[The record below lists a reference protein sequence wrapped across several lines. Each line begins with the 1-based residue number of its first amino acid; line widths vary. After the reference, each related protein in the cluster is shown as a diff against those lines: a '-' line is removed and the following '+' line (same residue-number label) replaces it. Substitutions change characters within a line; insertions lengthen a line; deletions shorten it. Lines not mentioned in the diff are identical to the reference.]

1 MADVVLFT
9 NTFPY
14 GVGETF
20 LEDEIPLLSDAFDRV
35 IVYPLHMPDN
45 PISNGYSR
53 GDRIAPYN
61 FEVRPPILDFDNK
74 NRWKLLSRGL
84 FCMSW
89 ARGFSWELIRIF
101 RNFFNGSNNAPAN
114 NPKEISK
121 AGAEKQGFFR
131 EFKRRLNELS
141 NSLWIFAN
149 YTLLL
154 RAMLANRKALR
165 AIRADLD
172 RVAYFYW
179 GDKSAMLIPYLK
191 QSVAAGSTK
200 FVARFHGSDLYESA
214 KGFLPYR
221 RNIFK
226 SLDYAIA
233 ISNNGAE
240 YIRNNYSRWLHSSD
254 AIKIFPL
261 GSMNPMPVPM
271 MQHTHKFRIMSC
283 SNVIP
288 LKRVGMIAEALQQL
302 GKNMSTLLELSSQ
315 NINGIEWVHFGDGP
329 LLNEVKS
336 KCNGLPSFMK
346 AIFMGQQPHENVMDY
361 YVRNRV
367 DLLVQVS
374 TSEGVPVSIMEAMSF
389 GTPVVATNVGGVSEI
404 VNNNNGTLL
413 EKNLSVKNLAD
424 AIYSYLNMDE
434 ATTDIKRQAA
444 FSTWQEHWNGASNY
458 AAFADFLKDL

>member
-20 LEDEIPLLSDAFDRV
+20 LEDEIPLLSEAFDRV

-61 FEVRPPILDFDNK
+61 FEVRPPLLDFDNK
-74 NRWKLLSRGL
+74 NRWKLLTKGL

-89 ARGFSWELIRIF
+89 ARGFSYELIRIF
-101 RNFFNGSNNAPAN
+101 RNFLKGGKDAGL
-114 NPKEISK
+114 K
-121 AGAEKQGFFR
+121 AR
-131 EFKRRLNELS
+131 FKDLR
-141 NSLWIFAN
+141 NSLWIFCN

-191 QSVAAGSTK
+191 QSVAPGSTK
-200 FVARFHGSDLYESA
+200 FVARFHGSDLYENA

-221 RNIFK
+221 RKIFK

-233 ISNNGAE
+233 ISQNGAE
-240 YIRNNYSRWLHSSD
+240 YIRSNYAQWLHSQD
-254 AIKIFPL
+254 ALKIFPL
-261 GSMNPMPVPM
+261 GSMNPMPVPI
-271 MQHTHKFRIMSC
+271 MQRTRKFRIMSC

-315 NINGIEWVHFGDGP
+315 SINGIEWVHFGDGP
-329 LLNEVKS
+329 LLGEVKS

-346 AIFMGQQPHENVMDY
+346 VIFMGQQPHENVMDY

-404 VNNNNGTLL
+404 VNNINGTLL
-413 EKNLSVKNLAD
+413 DRNLSVKNLAD

-434 ATTDIKRQAA
+434 ATTDVKRQAA
-444 FSTWQEHWNGASNY
+444 FNTWQEHWNGASNY
-458 AAFADFLKDL
+458 TAFAEFLKGL

>member
-20 LEDEIPLLSDAFDRV
+20 LEDEIPLLSEAFDRV

-61 FEVRPPILDFDNK
+61 FEVRPPLLDFDNK
-74 NRWKLLSRGL
+74 NRWKMLSRGL

-89 ARGFSWELIRIF
+89 ARGLSYELIRIF
-101 RNFFNGSNNAPAN
+101 RNFFKSEKGTGLKARF
-114 NPKEISK
+114 KELK
-121 AGAEKQGFFR
+121 
-131 EFKRRLNELS
+131 
-141 NSLWIFAN
+141 NSLWILAN

-191 QSVAAGSTK
+191 QSVAPGSTK
-200 FVARFHGSDLYESA
+200 FVARFHGSDLYENA

-221 RNIFK
+221 RKIFK

-233 ISNNGAE
+233 ISQNGAE
-240 YIRNNYSRWLHSSD
+240 YIRSNYSKWLHSQD
-254 AIKIFPL
+254 ALKIFPL
-261 GSMNPMPVPM
+261 GSMNPMPVPI
-271 MQHTHKFRIMSC
+271 MQHTRKFRIMSC

-329 LLNEVKS
+329 LLGEVKS

-346 AIFMGQQPHENVMDY
+346 VIFMGQQPHENVMDY
-361 YVRNRV
+361 YVRNRI

-404 VNNNNGTLL
+404 VNNTNGTLL
-413 EKNLSVKNLAD
+413 DRNLSVKNLAD

-434 ATTDIKRQAA
+434 ATTDVKRQAA

-458 AAFADFLKDL
+458 SAFAEFLKGL

>member
-20 LEDEIPLLSDAFDRV
+20 LEDEIPLLSEAFDRV

-61 FEVRPPILDFDNK
+61 FEVRPPLLDFDNK
-74 NRWKLLSRGL
+74 NRWKLLTKGL

-89 ARGFSWELIRIF
+89 ARGFSYELIRIF
-101 RNFFNGSNNAPAN
+101 RNFLKGGKDAGV
-114 NPKEISK
+114 KE
-121 AGAEKQGFFR
+121 R
-131 EFKRRLNELS
+131 FKDLR
-141 NSLWIFAN
+141 NSLWIFCN

-191 QSVAAGSTK
+191 QSVAPGSTK
-200 FVARFHGSDLYESA
+200 FVARFHGSDLYENA

-221 RNIFK
+221 RKIFK

-233 ISNNGAE
+233 ISQNGAE
-240 YIRNNYSRWLHSSD
+240 YIRSNYAQWLHSQD
-254 AIKIFPL
+254 ALKIFPL
-261 GSMNPMPVPM
+261 GSMNPMPVPI
-271 MQHTHKFRIMSC
+271 MQHTRKFRIMSC

-315 NINGIEWVHFGDGP
+315 SINGIEWVHFGDGP
-329 LLNEVKS
+329 LLGEVKS

-346 AIFMGQQPHENVMDY
+346 VIFMGQQPHENVMDY

-404 VNNNNGTLL
+404 VNNTNGTLL
-413 EKNLSVKNLAD
+413 DRNLSVKNLAD

-434 ATTDIKRQAA
+434 ATTDVKRQAA
-444 FSTWQEHWNGASNY
+444 FSTWQENWNGASNY
-458 AAFADFLKDL
+458 SAFAEFLKGL

>member
-20 LEDEIPLLSDAFDRV
+20 LEDEIPLLSEAFDRV

-61 FEVRPPILDFDNK
+61 FEVRPPLLDFDNK
-74 NRWKLLSRGL
+74 NRWKLLTKGL

-89 ARGFSWELIRIF
+89 ARGFSYELIRIF
-101 RNFFNGSNNAPAN
+101 RNFLKGGKDAGL
-114 NPKEISK
+114 KE
-121 AGAEKQGFFR
+121 R
-131 EFKRRLNELS
+131 FKDLR
-141 NSLWIFAN
+141 NSLWIFCN

-191 QSVAAGSTK
+191 QSVAPGSTK
-200 FVARFHGSDLYESA
+200 FVARFHGSDLYENA

-221 RNIFK
+221 RKIFK

-233 ISNNGAE
+233 ISQNGAE
-240 YIRNNYSRWLHSSD
+240 YIRSNYAQWLHSQD
-254 AIKIFPL
+254 ALKIFPL
-261 GSMNPMPVPM
+261 GSMNPMPVPI
-271 MQHTHKFRIMSC
+271 MQHTRKFRIMSC

-315 NINGIEWVHFGDGP
+315 SINGIEWVHFGDGP
-329 LLNEVKS
+329 LLGEVKS

-346 AIFMGQQPHENVMDY
+346 VIFMGQQPHENVMDY

-404 VNNNNGTLL
+404 VNNTNGTLL
-413 EKNLSVKNLAD
+413 DRNLSVKNLAD

-434 ATTDIKRQAA
+434 ATTDVKRQAA
-444 FSTWQEHWNGASNY
+444 FKTWQEHWNGASNY
-458 AAFADFLKDL
+458 TAFAEFLKGL

>member
-20 LEDEIPLLSDAFDRV
+20 LEDEIPLLSEAFDRV

-61 FEVRPPILDFDNK
+61 FEVRPPLLDFDNK
-74 NRWKLLSRGL
+74 NRWKLLTKGL

-89 ARGFSWELIRIF
+89 ARGFSYELIRIF
-101 RNFFNGSNNAPAN
+101 RNFLKGGKDAGLKARF
-114 NPKEISK
+114 KEL
-121 AGAEKQGFFR
+121 R
-131 EFKRRLNELS
+131 
-141 NSLWIFAN
+141 NSLWIFCN

-191 QSVAAGSTK
+191 QSVAPGSTK
-200 FVARFHGSDLYESA
+200 FVARFHGSDLYENA

-221 RNIFK
+221 RKIFK

-233 ISNNGAE
+233 ISQNGAE
-240 YIRNNYSRWLHSSD
+240 YIRSNYAQWLHSQD
-254 AIKIFPL
+254 ALKIFPL
-261 GSMNPMPVPM
+261 GSMNPMPVPI
-271 MQHTHKFRIMSC
+271 MQHTRKFRIMSC

-315 NINGIEWVHFGDGP
+315 SINGIEWVHFGDGP
-329 LLNEVKS
+329 LLGEVKS

-346 AIFMGQQPHENVMDY
+346 VIFMGQQPHENVMDY

-404 VNNNNGTLL
+404 VNNINGTLL
-413 EKNLSVKNLAD
+413 DRNLSVKNLAD

-434 ATTDIKRQAA
+434 ATTDVKRQAA
-444 FSTWQEHWNGASNY
+444 FKTWQEHWNGASNY
-458 AAFADFLKDL
+458 TAFAEFLKGL

>member
-20 LEDEIPLLSDAFDRV
+20 LEDEIPLLSEAFDRV

-61 FEVRPPILDFDNK
+61 FEVRPPLLDFDNK
-74 NRWKLLSRGL
+74 NRWKMLSRGL

-89 ARGFSWELIRIF
+89 ARGLSYELIRIF
-101 RNFFNGSNNAPAN
+101 RNFFKSEKGTGLKARF
-114 NPKEISK
+114 KELK
-121 AGAEKQGFFR
+121 
-131 EFKRRLNELS
+131 
-141 NSLWIFAN
+141 NSLWILAN

-191 QSVAAGSTK
+191 QSVAPGNTK
-200 FVARFHGSDLYESA
+200 FVARFHGSDLYENA

-221 RNIFK
+221 RKIFK

-233 ISNNGAE
+233 ISQNGAE
-240 YIRNNYSRWLHSSD
+240 YIRSNYAQWLHSQD
-254 AIKIFPL
+254 ALKIFPL
-261 GSMNPMPVPM
+261 GSMNPMPVPI
-271 MQHTHKFRIMSC
+271 MQHTRKFRIMSC

-329 LLNEVKS
+329 LLGEVKS

-346 AIFMGQQPHENVMDY
+346 VIFMGQQPHENVMDY
-361 YVRNRV
+361 YVRNRI

-404 VNNNNGTLL
+404 VNNTNGTLL
-413 EKNLSVKNLAD
+413 DRNLSVKNLAD

-434 ATTDIKRQAA
+434 ATTDVKRQAA
-444 FSTWQEHWNGASNY
+444 FKTWQEHWNGASNY
-458 AAFADFLKDL
+458 TAFAEFLKGL

>member
-20 LEDEIPLLSDAFDRV
+20 LEDEIPLLSEAFDRV

-61 FEVRPPILDFDNK
+61 FEVRPPLLDFDNK
-74 NRWKLLSRGL
+74 NRWKLLTKGL

-89 ARGFSWELIRIF
+89 ARGFSYELIRIF
-101 RNFFNGSNNAPAN
+101 RNFLKGGKDAGL
-114 NPKEISK
+114 K
-121 AGAEKQGFFR
+121 AR
-131 EFKRRLNELS
+131 FKDLR
-141 NSLWIFAN
+141 NSLWIFCN

-191 QSVAAGSTK
+191 QSVAPGSTK
-200 FVARFHGSDLYESA
+200 FVARFHGSDLYENA

-221 RNIFK
+221 RKIFK

-233 ISNNGAE
+233 ISQNGAE
-240 YIRNNYSRWLHSSD
+240 YIRSNYSQWLHSQD
-254 AIKIFPL
+254 ALKIFPL
-261 GSMNPMPVPM
+261 GSMNPMPVPI
-271 MQHTHKFRIMSC
+271 MQHTRKFRIMSC

-329 LLNEVKS
+329 LLGEVKS

-346 AIFMGQQPHENVMDY
+346 VIFMGQQPHENVMDY

-404 VNNNNGTLL
+404 VNNINGTLL
-413 EKNLSVKNLAD
+413 DRNLSVKNLAD

-434 ATTDIKRQAA
+434 AATDVKRQAA

-458 AAFADFLKDL
+458 SAFAEFLKGL

>member
-20 LEDEIPLLSDAFDRV
+20 LEDEIPLLSEAFDRV

-61 FEVRPPILDFDNK
+61 FEVRPPLLDFDNK
-74 NRWKLLSRGL
+74 NRWKLLTKGL

-89 ARGFSWELIRIF
+89 ARGFSYELIRIF
-101 RNFFNGSNNAPAN
+101 RNFLKGGKDAGL
-114 NPKEISK
+114 KE
-121 AGAEKQGFFR
+121 R
-131 EFKRRLNELS
+131 FKDLR
-141 NSLWIFAN
+141 NSLWIFCN

-191 QSVAAGSTK
+191 QSVAPGSTK
-200 FVARFHGSDLYESA
+200 FVARFHGSDLYENA

-221 RNIFK
+221 RKIFK

-233 ISNNGAE
+233 ISQNGAE
-240 YIRNNYSRWLHSSD
+240 YIRSNYAQWLHSQD
-254 AIKIFPL
+254 ALKIFPL
-261 GSMNPMPVPM
+261 GSMNPMPVPI
-271 MQHTHKFRIMSC
+271 MQHTRKFRIMSC

-315 NINGIEWVHFGDGP
+315 SINGIEWVHFGDGP
-329 LLNEVKS
+329 LLGEVKS

-346 AIFMGQQPHENVMDY
+346 VIFMGQQPHENVMDY

-404 VNNNNGTLL
+404 VNNTNGTLL
-413 EKNLSVKNLAD
+413 DRNLSVKNLAD

-434 ATTDIKRQAA
+434 ATTDVKRQAA
-444 FSTWQEHWNGASNY
+444 FSTWQENWNGASNY
-458 AAFADFLKDL
+458 SAFAEFLKGL

>member
-20 LEDEIPLLSDAFDRV
+20 LEDEIPLLSEAFDRV

-61 FEVRPPILDFDNK
+61 FEVRPPLLDFDNK
-74 NRWKLLSRGL
+74 NRWKLLTKGL

-89 ARGFSWELIRIF
+89 ARGFSYELIRIF
-101 RNFFNGSNNAPAN
+101 RNFLKGGKDAGV
-114 NPKEISK
+114 KE
-121 AGAEKQGFFR
+121 R
-131 EFKRRLNELS
+131 FKDLR
-141 NSLWIFAN
+141 NSLWIFCN

-191 QSVAAGSTK
+191 QSVAPGSTK
-200 FVARFHGSDLYESA
+200 FVARFHGSDLYENA

-221 RNIFK
+221 RKIFK

-233 ISNNGAE
+233 ISQNGAE
-240 YIRNNYSRWLHSSD
+240 YIRSNYAQWLHSQD
-254 AIKIFPL
+254 ALKIFPL
-261 GSMNPMPVPM
+261 GSMNPMPVPI
-271 MQHTHKFRIMSC
+271 MQHTRKFRIMSC

-315 NINGIEWVHFGDGP
+315 SINGIEWVHFGDGP
-329 LLNEVKS
+329 LLGEVKS

-346 AIFMGQQPHENVMDY
+346 VIFMGQQPHENVMDY

-404 VNNNNGTLL
+404 VNNINGTLL
-413 EKNLSVKNLAD
+413 DRNLSVKNLAD

-434 ATTDIKRQAA
+434 ATTDVKRQAA
-444 FSTWQEHWNGASNY
+444 FSTWQENWNGTSNY
-458 AAFADFLKDL
+458 TAFAEFLKGL

>member
-20 LEDEIPLLSDAFDRV
+20 LEDEIPLLSEAFDRV

-61 FEVRPPILDFDNK
+61 FEVRPPLLDFDNK
-74 NRWKLLSRGL
+74 NRWKLLTKGL

-89 ARGFSWELIRIF
+89 ARGFSYELIRIF
-101 RNFFNGSNNAPAN
+101 RNFLKGGKDAGV
-114 NPKEISK
+114 KE
-121 AGAEKQGFFR
+121 R
-131 EFKRRLNELS
+131 FKDLR
-141 NSLWIFAN
+141 NSLWIFCN

-191 QSVAAGSTK
+191 QSVAPGSTK
-200 FVARFHGSDLYESA
+200 FVARFHGSDLYENA

-221 RNIFK
+221 RKIFK

-233 ISNNGAE
+233 ISQNGAE
-240 YIRNNYSRWLHSSD
+240 YIRSNYAQWLHSQD
-254 AIKIFPL
+254 ALKIFPL
-261 GSMNPMPVPM
+261 GSMNPMPVPI
-271 MQHTHKFRIMSC
+271 MQHTRKFRIMSC

-315 NINGIEWVHFGDGP
+315 SINGIEWVHFGDGP
-329 LLNEVKS
+329 LLGEVKS

-346 AIFMGQQPHENVMDY
+346 VIFMGQQPHENVMDY

-404 VNNNNGTLL
+404 VNNTNGTLL
-413 EKNLSVKNLAD
+413 DRNLSVKNLAD

-434 ATTDIKRQAA
+434 ATTDVKRQAA
-444 FSTWQEHWNGASNY
+444 FSTWQENWNGTSNY
-458 AAFADFLKDL
+458 TAFAEFLKGL

>member
-20 LEDEIPLLSDAFDRV
+20 LEDEIPLLSEAFDRV

-61 FEVRPPILDFDNK
+61 FEVRPPLLDFDNK
-74 NRWKLLSRGL
+74 NRWKLLTKGL

-89 ARGFSWELIRIF
+89 ARGFSYELIRIF
-101 RNFFNGSNNAPAN
+101 RNFLKGGKDAGL
-114 NPKEISK
+114 K
-121 AGAEKQGFFR
+121 AR
-131 EFKRRLNELS
+131 FKDLR
-141 NSLWIFAN
+141 NSLWIFCN

-191 QSVAAGSTK
+191 QSVAPGSTK
-200 FVARFHGSDLYESA
+200 FVARFHGSDLYENA

-221 RNIFK
+221 RKIFK

-233 ISNNGAE
+233 ISQNGAE
-240 YIRNNYSRWLHSSD
+240 YIRSNYAQWLHSQD
-254 AIKIFPL
+254 ALKIFPL
-261 GSMNPMPVPM
+261 GSMNPMPVPI
-271 MQHTHKFRIMSC
+271 MQHTRKFRIMSC

-315 NINGIEWVHFGDGP
+315 SINGIEWVHFGDGP
-329 LLNEVKS
+329 LLGEVKS

-346 AIFMGQQPHENVMDY
+346 VIFMGQQPHENVMDY

-404 VNNNNGTLL
+404 VNNINGTLL
-413 EKNLSVKNLAD
+413 DRNLSVKNLAD

-434 ATTDIKRQAA
+434 ATTDVKRQAA

-458 AAFADFLKDL
+458 TAFAEFLKGL

>member
-20 LEDEIPLLSDAFDRV
+20 LEDEIPLLSEAFDRV

-61 FEVRPPILDFDNK
+61 FEVRPPLLDFDNK
-74 NRWKLLSRGL
+74 NRWKLLTKGL

-89 ARGFSWELIRIF
+89 ARGFSYELIRIF
-101 RNFFNGSNNAPAN
+101 RNFLKGGKDAGL
-114 NPKEISK
+114 K
-121 AGAEKQGFFR
+121 AR
-131 EFKRRLNELS
+131 FKDLR
-141 NSLWIFAN
+141 NSLWIFCN

-191 QSVAAGSTK
+191 QSVAPGSTK
-200 FVARFHGSDLYESA
+200 FVARFHGSDLYENA

-221 RNIFK
+221 RKIFK

-233 ISNNGAE
+233 ISQNGAE
-240 YIRNNYSRWLHSSD
+240 YIRSNYAQWLHSQD
-254 AIKIFPL
+254 ALKIFPL
-261 GSMNPMPVPM
+261 GSMNPMPVPI
-271 MQHTHKFRIMSC
+271 MQHTRKFRIMSC

-315 NINGIEWVHFGDGP
+315 SINGIEWVHFGDGP
-329 LLNEVKS
+329 LLGEVKS

-346 AIFMGQQPHENVMDY
+346 VIFMGQQPHENVMDY

-404 VNNNNGTLL
+404 VNNTNGTLL
-413 EKNLSVKNLAD
+413 DRNLSVKNLAD

-434 ATTDIKRQAA
+434 ATTDVKRQAA

-458 AAFADFLKDL
+458 TAFAEFLKGL

>member
-20 LEDEIPLLSDAFDRV
+20 LEDEIPLLSEAFDRV

-61 FEVRPPILDFDNK
+61 FEVRPPLLDFDNK
-74 NRWKLLSRGL
+74 NRWKLLTKGL
-84 FCMSW
+84 FCMSL

-101 RNFFNGSNNAPAN
+101 RNFLKGGKDAGL
-114 NPKEISK
+114 K
-121 AGAEKQGFFR
+121 A
-131 EFKRRLNELS
+131 RLNELR
-141 NSLWIFAN
+141 NSLWIFCN

-191 QSVAAGSTK
+191 QSVAPGSTK
-200 FVARFHGSDLYESA
+200 FVARFHGSDLYENA

-221 RNIFK
+221 RKIFK

-233 ISNNGAE
+233 ISQNGAE
-240 YIRNNYSRWLHSSD
+240 YIRSNYSQWLHSQD
-254 AIKIFPL
+254 ALKIFPL
-261 GSMNPMPVPM
+261 GSMNPMPVPI
-271 MQHTHKFRIMSC
+271 MQHTRKFRIMSC

-329 LLNEVKS
+329 LLGEVKS

-346 AIFMGQQPHENVMDY
+346 VIFMGQQPHENVMDY

-404 VNNNNGTLL
+404 VNNINGTLL
-413 EKNLSVKNLAD
+413 DRNLSVKNLAD

-458 AAFADFLKDL
+458 SAFAEFLKGL

>member
-20 LEDEIPLLSDAFDRV
+20 LEDEIPLLSEAFDRV

-61 FEVRPPILDFDNK
+61 FEVRPPLLDFDNK
-74 NRWKLLSRGL
+74 NRWKLLTKGL

-89 ARGFSWELIRIF
+89 ARGFSYELIRIF
-101 RNFFNGSNNAPAN
+101 RNFLKGGKDAGL
-114 NPKEISK
+114 KE
-121 AGAEKQGFFR
+121 R
-131 EFKRRLNELS
+131 FKDLR
-141 NSLWIFAN
+141 NSLWIFCN

-191 QSVAAGSTK
+191 QSVAPGSTK
-200 FVARFHGSDLYESA
+200 FVARFHGSDLYENA

-221 RNIFK
+221 RKIFK

-233 ISNNGAE
+233 ISQNGAE
-240 YIRNNYSRWLHSSD
+240 YIRSNYAQWLHSQD
-254 AIKIFPL
+254 ALKIFPL
-261 GSMNPMPVPM
+261 GSMNPMPVPI
-271 MQHTHKFRIMSC
+271 MQHTRKFRIMSC

-315 NINGIEWVHFGDGP
+315 SINGIEWVHFGDGP
-329 LLNEVKS
+329 LLGEVKS

-346 AIFMGQQPHENVMDY
+346 VIFMGQQPHENVMDY

-404 VNNNNGTLL
+404 VNNTNGTLL
-413 EKNLSVKNLAD
+413 DRNLSVKNLAD

-434 ATTDIKRQAA
+434 ATTDVKRQAA
-444 FSTWQEHWNGASNY
+444 FNTWQEHWNGASNY
-458 AAFADFLKDL
+458 TAFAEFLKGL

>member
-20 LEDEIPLLSDAFDRV
+20 LEDEIPLLSEAFDRV

-61 FEVRPPILDFDNK
+61 FEVRPPLLDFDNK
-74 NRWKLLSRGL
+74 NRWKMLSRGL

-89 ARGFSWELIRIF
+89 PRGFSYELLRIF
-101 RNFFNGSNNAPAN
+101 RYFFSGNSYASAKNSN
-114 NPKEISK
+114 ETS
-121 AGAEKQGFFR
+121 ETVTEQQGFFR
-131 EFKRRLNELS
+131 KHKKRFKELR

-191 QSVAAGSTK
+191 QSVASGSTK
-200 FVARFHGSDLYESA
+200 FVARFHGSDLYENA

-221 RNIFK
+221 RKIFK

-233 ISNNGAE
+233 ISQNGAE
-240 YIRNNYSRWLHSSD
+240 YIRSNYSQWLHSQD
-254 AIKIFPL
+254 ALKIFPL
-261 GSMNPMPVPM
+261 GSMNPMPVPI
-271 MQHTHKFRIMSC
+271 MQHTRKFRIMSC

-315 NINGIEWVHFGDGP
+315 SINGIEWVHFGDGP
-329 LLNEVKS
+329 LLGEVKG

-346 AIFMGQQPHENVMDY
+346 VIFMGQQPHENVMDY

-404 VNNNNGTLL
+404 VNNANGTLL
-413 EKNLSVKNLAD
+413 NRNLSVKNLAD

-434 ATTDIKRQAA
+434 ATTDVKRQAA

-458 AAFADFLKDL
+458 AAFAEFLKGL

>member
-20 LEDEIPLLSDAFDRV
+20 LEDEIPLLSEAFDRV

-61 FEVRPPILDFDNK
+61 FEVRPPFLDFDNK
-74 NRWKLLSRGL
+74 NRWKLLTKGL

-89 ARGFSWELIRIF
+89 ARGFSYELIRIF
-101 RNFFNGSNNAPAN
+101 RNFLKGGKDAGL
-114 NPKEISK
+114 KE
-121 AGAEKQGFFR
+121 R
-131 EFKRRLNELS
+131 FKDLR
-141 NSLWIFAN
+141 NSLWIFCN

-191 QSVAAGSTK
+191 QSVAPGSTK
-200 FVARFHGSDLYESA
+200 FVARFHGSDLYENA

-221 RNIFK
+221 RKIFK

-233 ISNNGAE
+233 ISQNGAE
-240 YIRNNYSRWLHSSD
+240 YIRSNYAQWLHSQD
-254 AIKIFPL
+254 ALKIFPL
-261 GSMNPMPVPM
+261 GSMNPMPVPI
-271 MQHTHKFRIMSC
+271 MQHTRKFRIMSC

-315 NINGIEWVHFGDGP
+315 SINGIEWVHFGDGP
-329 LLNEVKS
+329 LLGEVKS

-346 AIFMGQQPHENVMDY
+346 VIFMGQQPHENVMDY

-404 VNNNNGTLL
+404 VNNTNGTLL
-413 EKNLSVKNLAD
+413 DRNLSVKNLAD

-434 ATTDIKRQAA
+434 ATTDVKRQAA
-444 FSTWQEHWNGASNY
+444 FKTWQEHWNGASNY
-458 AAFADFLKDL
+458 TAFAEFLKGL

>member
-20 LEDEIPLLSDAFDRV
+20 LEDEIPLLSEAFDRV

-61 FEVRPPILDFDNK
+61 FEVRPPLLDFDNK
-74 NRWKLLSRGL
+74 NRWKLLTKGL

-89 ARGFSWELIRIF
+89 ARGLSYELIRIF
-101 RNFFNGSNNAPAN
+101 RNFFKSEKGTGLKARF
-114 NPKEISK
+114 KELK
-121 AGAEKQGFFR
+121 
-131 EFKRRLNELS
+131 
-141 NSLWIFAN
+141 NSLWILAN

-191 QSVAAGSTK
+191 QSVAPGSTK
-200 FVARFHGSDLYESA
+200 FVARFHGSDLYENA

-221 RNIFK
+221 RKIFK

-233 ISNNGAE
+233 ISQNGAE
-240 YIRNNYSRWLHSSD
+240 YIRSNYSQWLHSQD
-254 AIKIFPL
+254 ALKIFPL
-261 GSMNPMPVPM
+261 GSMNPMPVPI

-315 NINGIEWVHFGDGP
+315 SINGIEWVHFGDGP
-329 LLNEVKS
+329 LLGEVKS

-346 AIFMGQQPHENVMDY
+346 VIFMGQQPHENVMDY

-404 VNNNNGTLL
+404 VNNTNGTLL
-413 EKNLSVKNLAD
+413 DRNLSVKNLAD

-434 ATTDIKRQAA
+434 ATTDVKRQAA

-458 AAFADFLKDL
+458 AAFAEFLKGL

>member
-1 MADVVLFT
+1 
-9 NTFPY
+9 

-20 LEDEIPLLSDAFDRV
+20 LEDEIPLLSEAFDRV

-61 FEVRPPILDFDNK
+61 FEVRPPLLDFDNK
-74 NRWKLLSRGL
+74 NRWKLLTKGL

-89 ARGFSWELIRIF
+89 ARGFSYELIRIF
-101 RNFFNGSNNAPAN
+101 RNFLKGGKDAGL
-114 NPKEISK
+114 KE
-121 AGAEKQGFFR
+121 R
-131 EFKRRLNELS
+131 FKDLR
-141 NSLWIFAN
+141 NSLWIFCN

-191 QSVAAGSTK
+191 QSVAPGSTK
-200 FVARFHGSDLYESA
+200 FVARFHGSDLYENA

-221 RNIFK
+221 RKIFK

-233 ISNNGAE
+233 ISQNGAE
-240 YIRNNYSRWLHSSD
+240 YIRSNYAQWLHSQD
-254 AIKIFPL
+254 ALKIFPL
-261 GSMNPMPVPM
+261 GSMNPMPVPI
-271 MQHTHKFRIMSC
+271 MQHTRKFRIMSC

-315 NINGIEWVHFGDGP
+315 SINGIEWVHFGDGP
-329 LLNEVKS
+329 LLGEVKS

-346 AIFMGQQPHENVMDY
+346 VIFMGQQPHENVMDY

-404 VNNNNGTLL
+404 VNNTNGTLL
-413 EKNLSVKNLAD
+413 DRNLSVKNLAD

-434 ATTDIKRQAA
+434 ATTDVKRQAA
-444 FSTWQEHWNGASNY
+444 FKTWQEHWNGASNY
-458 AAFADFLKDL
+458 TAFAEFLKGL